1 MSKVEFFLNE
11 IKAGAI
17 AGWHK
22 YGILPSV
29 TAAQAALESAWGTS
43 QLSLAPNH
51 NLFGIK
57 GSYQGQSVQFPT
69 WEVINGQNVTVNATF
84 RKYPSWS
91 VSVED
96 HGSFFHE
103 NSRYS
108 GIIGLTDFVAQ
119 ARGIKAAGY
128 ATDPLYAD
136 KLIATI
142 EANGLTSWDRLALSG
157 QAETIEEKQTSYTVQ
172 LGDNLSLIAKKFQTT
187 TEELVR
193 INHISNPNLIYPGQ
207 VLQLNSTINKTYTV
221 QSGDALSLIAIKLG
235 ISMEHLIQK
244 NNIANPDL
252 IYAGDRKSV
261 V

>member
-1 MSKVEFFLNE
+1 MSKVENFLNE
-11 IKAGAI
+11 IKVGAI
-17 AGWHK
+17 ASWNK

-91 VSVED
+91 ASVED

-142 EANGLTSWDRLALSG
+142 EANRLSDWDNAVINSVG
-157 QAETIEEKQTSYTVQ
+157 KEVEQNSYTVEE
-172 LGDNLSLIAKKFQTT
+172 GDNLNLIAERFKTNV
-187 TEELVR
+187 EELSS
-193 INHISNPNLIYPGQ
+193 INCISNINLIYPGQ
-207 VLQLNSTINKTYTV
+207 ILQLKKGEFQIYTV
-221 QSGDALSLIAIKLG
+221 KSGDALSLIAEELG
-235 ISMEHLIQK
+235 TTMETLIQK
-244 NNIANPDL
+244 NKIIDPNL
-252 IYAGDRKSV
+252 IYVGQVLKY
-261 V
+261 